1 METKSGGE
9 EMKSR
14 KLSCMIAMTLF
25 TAAFPVQVAAQE
37 QSDNPQHERVHPRYR
52 FVDLGTLGGPAA
64 YFIEFEQVLTNR
76 GALIGGAH
84 TTVPDPNR
92 PNCFNPAD
100 CFVSHAFLWREETLT
115 DLGALPGVNS
125 SIPSQI
131 NKHGNVVGTSQ
142 NGLIDPLTG
151 SPESRAVLWHEAEI
165 ADLGTLG
172 GNESGAD
179 GINNRDQII
188 GVALNAIPDP
198 FSFVGGTQT
207 RAFLWQDGVMQDLGT
222 LGGPDAFAQ
231 YVNDRGQVTG
241 FSYTSNKPTSSGVPQ
256 IDPFFWDNGMA
267 TMQDLG
273 SLGGTVG
280 QVNDLNN
287 RGQVIGTMNLAG
299 DAFQHGFLWDKGVL
313 TDLGTFGGNNSQANW
328 ITEAGDIVGKADLPG
343 SNAHNAFLWRKGVMT
358 NLGTLY
364 NDPCSNATGINS
376 RGQVVGT
383 SDTPDCTV
391 GLHAF
396 LWENGSMTD
405 LNTFLP
411 PGASLQQLTVAFYIN
426 DRGEIGGI
434 GVPPGVSI
442 QDQFNLGHVFV
453 LIPCDAAHSD
463 EKGCEDGAD
472 MTNVARSVPFVQS
485 STTAAQSSVTTSEM
499 PARIYNRFGR
509 NRDFASWLPK

>member
-1 METKSGGE
+1 MNPRILT
-9 EMKSR
+9 
-14 KLSCMIAMTLF
+14 CVIAVTLF
-25 TAAFPVQVAAQE
+25 TAAIPVQPAAQE
-37 QSDNPQHERVHPRYR
+37 QNNEEHHAKHHRYR

-64 YFIEFEQVLTNR
+64 YFIEFEQVLTDR
-76 GALIGGAH
+76 GALIGGAD
-84 TTVPDPNR
+84 TTVPDPNK

-100 CFVSHAFLWREETLT
+100 CFVSHAFLWREGTLT

-131 NKHGNVVGTSQ
+131 NRRGDIAGTSQ

-151 SPESRAVLWHEAEI
+151 SPESRAILWREGEI

-179 GINNRDQII
+179 GINNRDQVI
-188 GVALNAIPDP
+188 GVALNAISDS

-231 YVNDRGQVTG
+231 YINDRGQVTG
-241 FSYTSNKPTSSGVPQ
+241 FSYTSNTPTSSGIPQ
-256 IDPFFWDNGMA
+256 IDPFFWDNETA
-267 TMQDLG
+267 TMQNLG
-273 SLGGTVG
+273 SLGGTFG

-287 RGQVIGTMNLAG
+287 RGQVVGTMNLAEDVFG
-299 DAFQHGFLWDKGVL
+299 HGFLWDKSVL

-328 ITEAGDIVGKADLPG
+328 INEAGDIVGKADLPG
-343 SNAHNAFLWRKGVMT
+343 SNAHNAFLWRKGLMT

-376 RGQVVGT
+376 RGQIVGT
-383 SDTPDCTV
+383 SDAPDCTF

-405 LNTFLP
+405 LNAFLP

-434 GVPPGVSI
+434 GVPPGVSV
-442 QDQFNLGHVFV
+442 QDQFDHGHVFA
-453 LIPCDAAHSD
+453 LIPCDGDHPAD
-463 EKGCEDGAD
+463 EGCKDGSESTFA
-472 MTNVARSVPFVQS
+472 VRSAPVIQT
-485 STTAAQSSVTTSEM
+485 STPALESGATASETPAQ
-499 PARIYNRFGR
+499 IHNRLGR
-509 NRDFASWLPK
+509 NRAFTPWPKE

>member
-1 METKSGGE
+1 
-9 EMKSR
+9 MKPR
-14 KLSCMIAMTLF
+14 ILSCVIAMTLF
-25 TAAFPVQVAAQE
+25 TAAIPVQLAAQV
-37 QSDNPQHERVHPRYR
+37 QSDNPQHERVHHRYR

-64 YFIEFEQVLTNR
+64 YFIEFEKVLTNR
-76 GALIGGAH
+76 GTLIGGAD
-84 TTVPDPNR
+84 TPVTDPYN
-92 PNCFNPAD
+92 PNCFNPGD
-100 CFVSHAFLWREETLT
+100 CFVSHAFVWRDGALT
-115 DLGALPGVNS
+115 DLRALPGVNS
-125 SIPSQI
+125 SIPSEI
-131 NKHGNVVGTSQ
+131 NKHGDIVGTSQ

-151 SPESRAVLWHEAEI
+151 LPENRAVLWHEGDI
-165 ADLGTLG
+165 ADLGTFG

-231 YVNDRGQVTG
+231 YINDRGQVTG
-241 FSYTSNKPTSSGVPQ
+241 FSYISNTPTSFGLPQ
-256 IDPFFWDNGMA
+256 VDPFFWDHG

-273 SLGGTVG
+273 SLGGTFG

-287 RGQVIGTMNLAG
+287 RGQVIGTMNLTG
-299 DAFQHGFLWDKGVL
+299 DVFVHGFLWDKSVL

-328 ITEAGDIVGKADLPG
+328 INEAGDIVGKADLPG
-343 SNAHNAFLWRKGVMT
+343 SNAHDAFLWRKGVMN

-376 RGQVVGT
+376 RSQVVGT
-383 SDTPDCTV
+383 SDTPDCTF

-396 LWENGSMTD
+396 LWEKGSMTD

-426 DRGEIGGI
+426 DRGEIAGI

-442 QDQFNLGHVFV
+442 QDQFDHGHVFV
-453 LIPCDAAHSD
+453 LIPCDAEHSD
-463 EKGCEDGAD
+463 DKGCEDGAD
-472 MTNVARSVPFVQS
+472 MTNVARSVPFARS
-485 STTAAQSSVTTSEM
+485 STTPAQSSLAASEM
-499 PARIYNRFGR
+499 PARIRGR
-509 NRDFASWLPK
+509 LGRTRSFAPWLPK